1 MQSTKTT
8 FYMMFLLGILFSF
21 GIMIIGPSYF
31 IELPQIDHDT
41 FNVGKVIALIQNMV
55 MSILFLV
62 QFYQRKNEGTSIAGQ
77 SFIIAFTKWIGT
89 PLTVGLLAILTDPT
103 GFMIVIVGL
112 IFICDTWYMLAIYN
126 ELKSQGIN
134 PLKRL

>member
-1 MQSTKTT
+1 
-8 FYMMFLLGILFSF
+8 
-21 GIMIIGPSYF
+21 MIIGPSYF
-31 IELPQIDHDT
+31 IELPQVDHDT

>member
-1 MQSTKTT
+1 MS
-8 FYMMFLLGILFSF
+8 FS
-21 GIMIIGPSYF
+21 IIIKITNF
-31 IELPQIDHDT
+31 FQFT
-41 FNVGKVIALIQNMV
+41 
-55 MSILFLV
+55 ILFLV